1 MAFGKT
7 PRPVFKESSVASFPN
22 SGLPSIKYNYAFCK
36 VGVASLQKSN
46 NVVCFWMS
54 VALIEKKLNQVST
67 IVIHSC
73 IFLNSSSHFSFS
85 FFTSDLFTNLPL
97 SDELIGYK
105 IRANHELSSTLDFSQ
120 DVVWTFY
127 KLLRV
132 FHWTRSCSVFATSN
146 EALL

>member
-1 MAFGKT
+1 MFLDECST
-7 PRPVFKESSVASFPN
+7 DR
-22 SGLPSIKYNYAFCK
+22 
-36 VGVASLQKSN
+36 
-46 NVVCFWMS
+46 
-54 VALIEKKLNQVST
+54 KKLYQVST

-73 IFLNSSSHFSFS
+73 SFCSSSSHFSFY

-132 FHWTRSCSVFATSN
+132 FYQTRSCSVFATFN
-146 EALL
+146 EALLWYAPVMYRHDPHEGHDIWKEPRFSWLDKTHKFAFD

>member
-1 MAFGKT
+1 MFLDECST
-7 PRPVFKESSVASFPN
+7 DR
-22 SGLPSIKYNYAFCK
+22 
-36 VGVASLQKSN
+36 
-46 NVVCFWMS
+46 
-54 VALIEKKLNQVST
+54 KKLYQVST
-67 IVIHSC
+67 LVIPSC
-73 IFLNSSSHFSFS
+73 SFCSSSSHFSFS
-85 FFTSDLFTNLPL
+85 FFTSDLLTNLPL

-146 EALL
+146 EALLWYAPVMYRHDPYEGHDICKEPRFSRLDKTHKLAFD